1 MYHPVSIWR
10 TVSHDFLGGIAS
22 IAPVIARPIQTPPS
36 VFLAYQP
43 SQEKDSQKSA
53 PLGERTGK
61 TPSKTPVLALKAPDS
76 GRNGRR
82 RRGGKSSS
90 ERSDSSTVHSSEKPP
105 EEMYSPPIDD
115 EKKMPDALLEA
126 AKDWQPASALL
137 YISFHSGEAEAVTQ
151 QRDRS
156 TVVAPLPRFKY
167 GHFSLVKVSLERDI
181 DDKDTSKHRTV
192 AILPSTDKAL
202 FELAPR
208 GTGARGTPK
217 HLIPTRAQS
226 IYDATAVIVLYTF
239 LVHQTYDTSEVSL
252 HKNEIFPYFVSTN
265 NFT

>member
-1 MYHPVSIWR
+1 M
-10 TVSHDFLGGIAS
+10 
-22 IAPVIARPIQTPPS
+22 QTPPS

-61 TPSKTPVLALKAPDS
+61 TRSKASVLALKAADS

-82 RRGGKSSS
+82 RRGGKSSR
-90 ERSDSSTVHSSEKPP
+90 EKSDSSTLNFSVKPP
-105 EEMYSPPIDD
+105 EEIYSPPIND

-151 QRDRS
+151 QRNRS
-156 TVVAPLPRFKY
+156 TVVAPWPRFKY
-167 GHFSLVKVSLERDI
+167 GYFSLVKVSLERDI
-181 DDKDTSKHRTV
+181 DDKNTSKHRTV

-202 FELAPR
+202 FELAR
-208 GTGARGTPK
+208 GTGAKGTSK
-217 HLIPTRAQS
+217 YLIPTRARS

-239 LVHQTYDTSEVSL
+239 LVHQTYDTIEVSL
-252 HKNEIFPYFVSTN
+252 HKNEMFPYFLSTN